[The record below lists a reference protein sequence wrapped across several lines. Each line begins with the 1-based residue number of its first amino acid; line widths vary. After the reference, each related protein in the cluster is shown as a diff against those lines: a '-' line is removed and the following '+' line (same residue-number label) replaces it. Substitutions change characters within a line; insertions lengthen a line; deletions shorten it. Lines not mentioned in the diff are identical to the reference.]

1 LLDSM
6 KISEVECKTALSR
19 STLPGLE
26 YSLNP
31 YRGCMHNC
39 AYCYAPYV
47 LRLPRDDWG
56 KTVSVKKNIPLVLSK
71 ELKTKKHGVVGISTV
86 TDPYQP
92 VEKTYQLT
100 RLCLEQLLHY
110 DFPAHVQTKSALVT
124 RDLDLLSRF
133 SDAQVMFSIG
143 TIRENERKIL
153 EPGSSPIQTRFA
165 ALKQC
170 SEAGVRT
177 AVFFGP
183 MYPTITLGEISSF
196 LDTIKE
202 AGVEELWVDRLRL
215 RPGIWENMQKT
226 LQDNKEIFEA
236 FTYHVREE
244 KKDYE
249 VLRENLLKKAKQRNL
264 KLIDAF

>member
-1 LLDSM
+1 M
-6 KISEVECKTALSR
+6 KISEVECKTALSH
-19 STLPGLE
+19 SNLPGLE

-39 AYCYAPYV
+39 SYCYAPCV
-47 LRLPRDDWG
+47 LRVPREDWG
-56 KTVSVKKNIPLVLSK
+56 MIVNVKKNIPRVLSK
-71 ELKTKKHGVVGISTV
+71 DLKTKKPGIVGVSTV

-92 VEKTYQLT
+92 VEKSYQLT
-100 RLCLEQLLHY
+100 RLCLEQLLRY
-110 DFPAHVQTKSALVT
+110 NFPAHVQTKSALVT

-133 SDAQVMFSIG
+133 SDAQVMISIG
-143 TIRENERKIL
+143 TIHENERKIL
-153 EPGSSPIQTRFA
+153 EPGSSSIQSRFT

-183 MYPTITLGEISSF
+183 MYPTMTLGEISSF
-196 LDTIKE
+196 LDIIKD
-202 AGVEELWVDRLRL
+202 AGAQELWIDKFRL

-226 LQDNKEIFEA
+226 LQDNDDILQV
-236 FTYHVREE
+236 FTYHLKGE
-244 KKDYE
+244 KQYYG
-249 VLRENLLKKAKQRNL
+249 VLRDELLKKAKQRNL

>member
-1 LLDSM
+1 M
-6 KISEVECKTALSR
+6 KIHEVECKTALSR
-19 STLPGLE
+19 STLPGLV

-39 AYCYAPYV
+39 AYCYAPCV
-47 LRLPRDDWG
+47 LRVSRENWG
-56 KTVSVKKNIPLVLSK
+56 MVLYVKKNIPRVLSK
-71 ELKTKKHGVVGISTV
+71 EVKTKKPGIVGISTV

-100 RLCLEQLLHY
+100 RLCLEQLLRY

-133 SDAQVMFSIG
+133 SDAQIMFSIG
-143 TIRENERKIL
+143 TLHEHERIIL
-153 EPGSSPIQTRFA
+153 EPGSSPIQTRLA
-165 ALKQC
+165 ALKLC

-183 MYPTITLGEISSF
+183 IYPTITLGEIPSF
-196 LDTIKE
+196 LDTIKD
-202 AGVEELWVDRLRL
+202 AGAQELWVDKLRL
-215 RPGIWENMQKT
+215 RPGIWENIQKT
-226 LQDNKEIFEA
+226 LQDDQDMLQI
-236 FTYHVREE
+236 FTYNVIKE
-244 KKDYE
+244 KTYYG
-249 VLRENLLKKAKQRNL
+249 VLRDELLKKANERNL